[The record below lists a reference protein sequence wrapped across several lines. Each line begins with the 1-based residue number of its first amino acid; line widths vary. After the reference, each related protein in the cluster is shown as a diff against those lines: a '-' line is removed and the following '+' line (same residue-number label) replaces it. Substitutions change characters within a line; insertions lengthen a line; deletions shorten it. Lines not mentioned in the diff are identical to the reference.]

1 MSAMLYTKQRLTKQC
16 LKKAILSP
24 VKKVGRTAKAFKRIT
39 ETGTATEIE
48 TETGITMVAKV
59 ETKTAKAV
67 SVADVLKVRKKQ
79 VTDKAV
85 NRVVALSVANLNL
98 CH

>member
-1 MSAMLYTKQRLTKQC
+1 MRCSIPKQRLTKQC

-24 VKKVGRTAKAFKRIT
+24 VKKVGRTAKAVKTTT

-48 TETGITMVAKV
+48 IETGITMVAKV

-79 VTDKAV
+79 ATDKAV